1 MQTIAVASP
10 PADYEIQ
17 TIGDLD
23 GDGNNDIVAHSQSEG
38 NVLFYMMN
46 GTSLIQTCT
55 GICSGRWNVNGM
67 YDWDGSGVNDLVV
80 SENGGRRRVVVLYM
94 EVKSYANDSISIPQ
108 IKSNQVLGRI
118 GVGTIAGLGVR

>member
-1 MQTIAVASP
+1 M
-10 PADYEIQ
+10 
-17 TIGDLD
+17 
-23 GDGNNDIVAHSQSEG
+23 DGNNDIVAHSQSEG

-55 GICSGRWNVNGM
+55 GICSGRWNVQGM